1 MGIEAMEWCLSSKTR
16 EVFLGEMAAEA
27 RLDGDMTSTEMTGST
42 SDHLPVQ
49 GPENTQEMVGRQ
61 QDSKNNKVK
70 DESNKTV
77 PFYKLFSFA
86 DSWDCL
92 LMLVGTISAVGNGI
106 SIPLM
111 TILIG
116 DAIDAFGGHVDNKQ
130 VVVHEVSKVSLKFAS
145 VGAGAFLAA
154 FLLTHTCNLPEVACW
169 VITGERQAARIRGLY
184 LKAILRQD
192 ISFFDKETNTGEVVG
207 RMSGDTVLIQEAMGE
222 KVGKFIQ
229 YVACFLGGIV
239 IAFIKGWLLTLV
251 LLSSLPLLVFS
262 GSIMSFAFAKM
273 ASRGQAAYSEAA
285 TVVQRT
291 IGSIRTV
298 ASFTGEKQ
306 AIAQYNQYLTKAYRI
321 GVQEGVVS
329 GFGFGSVRLFIY
341 CTYGLAVWF
350 GGKMVLEKGYTGG
363 EVISVFFAV
372 LTGSMS
378 LGQASPSLTAF
389 AAGQAAAF
397 KMFETIKRQPDID
410 AYDTSGRQVDDIS
423 GDIELR
429 EVCFSYP
436 SRPDEQIFNGFS
448 ISISSGTTAALV
460 GKSGSGKSTVVSLIE
475 RFYDPQAGEVL
486 IDGINLREFQ
496 LKWIRQKIG
505 LVSQEPVLFTCS
517 IKENIAYGKDG
528 ATDEEI
534 RAAAELANAAN
545 FIDKFPHGLDTMVGE
560 HGTQL
565 SGGQKQRI
573 SIARAILKDPRIL
586 LLDEATSA
594 LDAESERVV
603 QETLDRIMINRTTVI
618 VAHRLSTIRNADIIA
633 VIHQGKVIEKGTHAE
648 LTKDPDGAFSQLI
661 RLQEIKRESEQHGE
675 NDSGRLEKIVD
686 SERQSSQRFSF
697 RQSLS
702 RGSSSRGNS
711 SRHSFR
717 ISNAKPTTL
726 DLLKASEGGSEV
738 LPPAVSHKPQEVP
751 FLRIAYLNKPE
762 IPVLLMGTL
771 AAAVTGAILPTVG
784 LLLSHVINTFFEPAD
799 ELRKDSKFWA
809 LIFVALSVAAFIFI
823 PLRSYFFAVAGSK
836 LIKRIRLMCFEK
848 IIHMEIGWFD
858 KAENSSGALGARLS
872 TDAASIRTLVGDA
885 LGLLVQDIATA
896 ITALVIAFEANWQLS
911 LIILVLVPLV
921 LLNGNVT
928 MKSMQGFNK
937 DAKKLYEEA
946 SQVAN
951 DAVGNIRTVAAF
963 CAEEKVMEL
972 YQKKC
977 VGPINT
983 GIRQGLVSGTGFG
996 LSLFFLFSV
1005 YACSFYAGA
1014 RLVEKGKTSISDVF
1028 RVFFSLTM
1036 AAVAMSQSG
1045 FMTPAASKAKSSA
1058 ASVFAILDQKSR
1070 IDPSDESGMTLQEVK
1085 GEIEFHH
1092 VTFKYPTRPDVL
1104 VFKDLSLIIHAGQ
1117 TVALV
1122 GESGSGKSTV
1132 ISLLQRFYE
1141 PESGQI
1147 TVDGT
1152 EIQKLQLKWFRQQ
1165 MGLVSQEPV
1174 LFNDT
1179 IRANIAYGKGGD
1191 ATEAEI
1197 IAAAELANAHKFIS
1211 SLQQGYDTVVG
1222 ERGIQLS
1229 GGQKQ
1234 RVAIARAI
1242 VKSPKILLL
1251 DEATSALDAE
1261 SERVVQDALDRVRV
1275 DRTTI
1280 VVAHRLSTIK
1290 DADSIAVVKNGII
1303 AEKGKHDTLL
1313 NKGDTT

>member
-1 MGIEAMEWCLSSKTR
+1 M
-16 EVFLGEMAAEA
+16 VAEA
-27 RLDGDMTSTEMTGST
+27 RLDGDTISTEMTGST

-49 GPENTQEMVGRQ
+49 GSENTQEKDDTQ
-61 QDSKNNKVK
+61 QDSDKNRVK

-86 DSWDCL
+86 DSWDYI
-92 LMLVGTISAVGNGI
+92 LMLVGAISAVGHGI
-106 SIPLM
+106 SMPLM

-116 DAIDAFGGHVDNKQ
+116 DAIDAFGGNVDNKQ
-130 VVVHEVSKVSLKFAS
+130 VVVHEVSKASLKFAYI
-145 VGAGAFLAA
+145 GAGSFFAA
-154 FLLTHTCNLPEVACW
+154 FLQVSCW

-207 RMSGDTVLIQEAMGE
+207 RLSGDTVLIQEAMGE
-222 KVGKFIQ
+222 KVGKFIY
-229 YVACFLGGIV
+229 YVASFFGGIV
-239 IAFIKGWLLTLV
+239 IAFIKGWLLSLV
-251 LLSSLPLLVFS
+251 LLSSLPLLVLS

-285 TVVQRT
+285 TVVERT

-306 AIAQYNQYLTKAYRI
+306 AIAQYNKYLTKAYRV
-321 GVQEGVVS
+321 GVQEGVAG
-329 GFGFGSVRLFIY
+329 GFGFGLVRLFVY
-341 CTYGLAVWF
+341 CTYGLVIWF

-363 EVISVFFAV
+363 QVISVFFAV

-378 LGQASPSLTAF
+378 LGQTSPSLTAF

-397 KMFETIKRQPDID
+397 KMFETIERQPDID
-410 AYDTSGRQVDDIS
+410 AYDSSGQQLDDIC

-448 ISISSGTTAALV
+448 ISIPSGTTAALV
-460 GKSGSGKSTVVSLIE
+460 GQSGSGKSTVISLIK

-534 RAAAELANAAN
+534 RAAAELANAAK
-545 FIDKFPHGLDTMVGE
+545 FIDKFPLGLHTMVGE
-560 HGTQL
+560 QGTQL

-603 QETLDRIMINRTTVI
+603 QETLDKIMINRTTVI
-618 VAHRLSTIRNADIIA
+618 VAHRLSTIRNADVIA
-633 VIHQGKVIEKGTHAE
+633 VINQGKVIEKGTHAG

-661 RLQEIKRESEQHGE
+661 RLQEIKRELEQHDA
-675 NDSGRLEKIVD
+675 NDSGRPENLGD
-686 SERQSSQRFSF
+686 SERQLSQRFSF
-697 RQSLS
+697 TRSLS
-702 RGSSSRGNS
+702 RGSSGRGNS
-711 SRHSFR
+711 DQHSFK
-717 ISNAKPTTL
+717 ISNAMTTSP
-726 DLLKASEGGSEV
+726 DFFETSKGGPEV
-738 LPPAVSHKPQEVP
+738 PPSAESHKAQEVSL
-751 FLRIAYLNKPE
+751 LRIAYFNKPE
-762 IPVLLMGTL
+762 IPVLLMGTV
-771 AAAVTGAILPTVG
+771 AAVATGAILPTVG
-784 LLLSHVINTFFEPAD
+784 LLLSHMISTFFEPAD

-809 LIFVALSVAAFIFI
+809 LIFVALAVGAFICL

-872 TDAASIRTLVGDA
+872 TDAAAIRTLVGDA

-911 LIILVLVPLV
+911 LIVLVLVPL
-921 LLNGNVT
+921 LLINGHLQ
-928 MKSMQGFNK
+928 MKSMQGFSTN
-937 DAKKLYEEA
+937 AKKMYEEA

-972 YQKKC
+972 YHKKC
-977 VGPINT
+977 VGPIQT
-983 GIRQGLVSGTGFG
+983 GIRQGLVSGTGLG
-996 LSLFFLFSV
+996 LALFFLFSV
-1005 YACSFYAGA
+1005 YGCSFYAGA

-1028 RVFFSLTM
+1028 RVFFALSM
-1036 AAVAMSQSG
+1036 AATAMSQSG
-1045 FMTPAASKAKSSA
+1045 FMTPVASKAKSSA
-1058 ASVFAILDQKSR
+1058 ASIFGILDQKSR
-1070 IDPSDESGMTLQEVK
+1070 TDPSDESGVTLQEVK

-1092 VTFKYPTRPDVL
+1092 VNFKYPTRPNVL
-1104 VFKDLSLIIHAGQ
+1104 VFRDLSLTVHAGE

-1132 ISLLQRFYE
+1132 ISLLQRFYD
-1141 PESGQI
+1141 PDSGQI
-1147 TVDGT
+1147 TLDGT
-1152 EIQKLQLKWFRQQ
+1152 EIQKLQLKWYRQQ

-1179 IRANIAYGKGGD
+1179 IRANIAYGKSGD
-1191 ATEAEI
+1191 TTEAEI
-1197 IAAAELANAHKFIS
+1197 IAAAELANAHNFIS
-1211 SLQQGYDTVVG
+1211 SLKQGYDTLVG

-1290 DADSIAVVKNGII
+1290 DADSIAVVKNGVI
-1303 AEKGKHDTLL
+1303 AEKGKHDALL
-1313 NKGDTT
+1313 NKGGTYASLVALHISAASS

>member
-1 MGIEAMEWCLSSKTR
+1 MAGSK
-16 EVFLGEMAAEA
+16 
-27 RLDGDMTSTEMTGST
+27 
-42 SDHLPVQ
+42 
-49 GPENTQEMVGRQ
+49 
-61 QDSKNNKVK
+61 KNKVK
-70 DESNKTV
+70 DESKKTV

-86 DSWDCL
+86 DSWDYL
-92 LMLVGTISAVGNGI
+92 LMFVGTISAIGNGI
-106 SIPLM
+106 SLPLM
-111 TILIG
+111 TIIIG
-116 DAIDAFGGHVDNKQ
+116 DAIDAFGGNVNTKQ
-130 VVVHEVSKVSLKFAS
+130 VVHEVSLKFAIT
-145 VGAGAFLAA
+145 GAGAFIAA
-154 FLLTHTCNLPEVACW
+154 FLQVACW
-169 VITGERQAARIRGLY
+169 VITGERQSARIRGLY

-192 ISFFDKETNTGEVVG
+192 VSFFDKETNSGEVVG
-207 RMSGDTVLIQEAMGE
+207 RMSGDTVLIQDAMGE

-229 YVACFLGGIV
+229 HVACFLGGFV
-239 IAFIKGWLLTLV
+239 IAFIKGWLLSLV
-251 LLSSLPLLVFS
+251 LLSSLPLLVLS

-285 TVVQRT
+285 TIVERT

-306 AIAQYNQYLTKAYRI
+306 AIAQYNQSLTKAYMA
-321 GVQEGVVS
+321 GVQEGLAV
-329 GFGFGSVRLFIY
+329 GLGLGSFRLIAY
-341 CTYGLAVWF
+341 SSYALAVWF

-363 EVISVFFAV
+363 EVMSIFFAV

-378 LGQASPSLTAF
+378 LGQATPSLTAF
-389 AAGQAAAF
+389 AAGQAASF

-410 AYDTSGRQVDDIS
+410 AYDTAGRQFDDIS

-436 SRPDEQIFNGFS
+436 SRPDELIFNGFS
-448 ISISSGTTAALV
+448 LSILSGSTVALV
-460 GKSGSGKSTVVSLIE
+460 GQSGSGKSTIVSLIE

-517 IKENIAYGKDG
+517 IKENIGYGKDA

-534 RAAAELANAAN
+534 RAAAELANAVK

-573 SIARAILKDPRIL
+573 AIARAILKDPRIL

-603 QETLDRIMINRTTVI
+603 QETLDRIMTNRTTVV

-633 VIHQGKVIEKGTHAE
+633 VIQQGKVVEKGTHAE
-648 LTKDPDGAFSQLI
+648 LTKDPDGVFSQLI
-661 RLQEIKRESEQHGE
+661 RLQEIKRESEQHVA
-675 NDSGRLEKIVD
+675 NDSGRLENLVD
-686 SERQSSQRFSF
+686 SGRQSSQQFSF
-697 RQSLS
+697 PRSLS
-702 RGSSSRGNS
+702 RDSSGSGNS
-711 SRHSFR
+711 SRQSFR
-717 ISNAKPTTL
+717 VSSAAMPTTL
-726 DLLKASEGGSEV
+726 GLLETSEGGPEV
-738 LPPAVSHKPQEVP
+738 LPSAASHTPSEVP
-751 FLRIAYLNKPE
+751 FLRIACLNKPE
-762 IPVLLMGTL
+762 IPVLLIGTL
-771 AAAVTGAILPTVG
+771 AAAVSGAILPILG
-784 LLLSHVINTFFEPAD
+784 LLVSSMINTFFEPAD

-809 LIFVALSVAAFIFI
+809 LIFFVLSVAAFLFH

-848 IIHMEIGWFD
+848 IIHMEVGWFD
-858 KAENSSGALGARLS
+858 QAEHSSGALGARLS
-872 TDAASIRTLVGDA
+872 TDAASIRALVGDA
-885 LGLLVQDIATA
+885 LGLLVQDMATA
-896 ITALVIAFEANWQLS
+896 ITALVISFEANWQLS
-911 LIILVLVPLV
+911 LIVLV
-921 LLNGNVT
+921 LLPLLLVNGHVQVR
-928 MKSMQGFNK
+928 SMQGFST

-946 SQVAN
+946 SEVAN

-977 VGPINT
+977 LGPIQT

-1014 RLVEKGKTSISDVF
+1014 RLVKDGKSSVSDVF
-1028 RVFFSLTM
+1028 RVFFVLTM
-1036 AAVAMSQSG
+1036 AAVAISQSAFTAPG
-1045 FMTPAASKAKSSA
+1045 VNKAKSSA
-1058 ASVFAILDQKSR
+1058 ASIFAILDQKSK
-1070 IDPSDESGMTLQEVK
+1070 IDPSDESGMTLQDVK

-1092 VTFKYPTRPDVL
+1092 VTFKYPTRPNVHI
-1104 VFKDLSLIIHAGQ
+1104 FRDLSLTIHSGK

-1132 ISLLQRFYE
+1132 ISLLQRFYD
-1141 PESGQI
+1141 PDSGQI
-1147 TVDGT
+1147 TLDGT
-1152 EIQKLQLKWFRQQ
+1152 KIQKLQLKWFRQQ

-1197 IAAAELANAHKFIS
+1197 IASAELANAHKFIS

-1242 VKSPKILLL
+1242 VKSPMILLL

-1261 SERVVQDALDRVRV
+1261 SEKVVQDALDHVRV

-1290 DADSIAVVKNGII
+1290 GADLIAVVKNGVI

-1313 NKGDTT
+1313 NKGGTYASLIALHTSAS